1 MAAAA
6 VYGRFGVA
14 AFIILTISIGSTVPP
29 PNDRPTP
36 PAMQTG
42 KLSAASGRFSR
53 RSSVARGG
61 VKKPGV
67 GYDVESDTVTNDT
80 VDATG
85 GRPVWLLLLTLCL
98 GNAGESVEVMKGG
111 FMLPVRRARTSTH
124 TDGARVAQ
132 EPTNCISRACVASDG

>member
-1 MAAAA
+1 
-6 VYGRFGVA
+6 
-14 AFIILTISIGSTVPP
+14 
-29 PNDRPTP
+29 
-36 PAMQTG
+36 MQTG

-67 GYDVESDTVTNDT
+67 GYDVESDAVTNET

-111 FMLPVRRARTSTH
+111 FMLPVRRAHPRTLT
-124 TDGARVAQ
+124 ARAWLKNQLTVSPVHA
-132 EPTNCISRACVASDG
+132 